1 MAVDVPSGSSTAAGQ
16 PCDAWFTND
25 ARMAAVT
32 GLGMAV
38 MAGLGMAAVGLG
50 MAAVVLG
57 MAAVVRGVTRLC
69 T

>member
-1 MAVDVPSGSSTAAGQ
+1 MTVDVTSGSSTAAGQ

-38 MAGLGMAAVGLG
+38 MAVLGMAV
-50 MAAVVLG
+50 MAVLG
-57 MAAVVRGVTRLC
+57 MAAVARGVTRFC
-69 T
+69 AV